1 MTQHPNYA
9 AMTRADLLHA
19 TTRLALDTEAAEIAG
34 KHCRALELRERYHLA
49 MAELIAKSATGG
61 SGMPPAEALLAQ
73 QRAERTRQGHLDEA
87 ALCQLQRLGLGKAV
101 PA

>member
-1 MTQHPNYA
+1 MTQQPSYA
-9 AMTRADLLHA
+9 GLSRRDLIHG
-19 TTRLALDTEAAEIAG
+19 TTRLALAVEAAEIAG
-34 KHCRALELRERYHLA
+34 NRCKALELRECYHLA

-73 QRAERTRQGHLDEA
+73 QRAERTHQGHLDEA